1 MSTDQPLQSDPHRD
15 RPTNEYTSDRD
26 RSYPGD
32 VARLNGHELVAIDE
46 WLPGAEPTPYE
57 LNLTDGYEY
66 RTRYWRCRKCGQERN
81 HRDEFTV
88 PCNNPQPAT
97 ALEAGGYSI
106 DGPRTRRA
114 LNEKLDVR
122 FATVGPLYEV
132 RSESG
137 NTYDVDISR
146 QQRVPVLISSSAS
159 QMTAVSIFAV
169 STSRSARG
177 LFLRQMV
184 RSAADCRV
192 ISSLET
198 VCIPGRVR
206 GSKGVHRSNP

>member
-1 MSTDQPLQSDPHRD
+1 MSIDRPLQSDSHRD
-15 RPTNEYTSDRD
+15 RLTDEYTTDRD

-57 LNLTDGYEY
+57 LNLTEGYEY

-81 HRDEFTV
+81 HRDEFTTS
-88 PCNNPQPAT
+88 CDNPQPPN

-106 DGPRTRRA
+106 DDPRTRRA
-114 LNEKLDVR
+114 LNEKIDVR
-122 FATVGPLYEV
+122 FATLGPLYEE
-132 RSESG
+132 SESG
-137 NTYDVDISR
+137 NTYTRSISGQR
-146 QQRVPVLISSSAS
+146 RVPVLISSSAS
-159 QMTAVSIFAV
+159 QMMAASICGV
-169 STSRSARG
+169 STSRSGRD
-177 LFLRQMV
+177 LSLRQMG

-198 VCIPGRVR
+198 VCIPGR
-206 GSKGVHRSNP
+206 GAGLEGVHCSKP